1 MAPRAAPTMTITIV
15 MSPEPPSLEP
25 VSERLEGGHVD
36 HRPLTNKV
44 SPRAILVLSRVGL
57 YTFGLRVLR
66 GPVHPLDAIPFY
78 RPYGMALAI
87 SCRRCTSPRSRIG
100 RVCNGHG

>member
-1 MAPRAAPTMTITIV
+1 MCLLMDVRGGHRIFATGGIRRDQQLSV
-15 MSPEPPSLEP
+15 SPY
-25 VSERLEGGHVD
+25 ERLEGGHVD

-66 GPVHPLDAIPFY
+66 GPVSPPLGRHPFLPPLRDGARYF
-78 RPYGMALAI
+78 
-87 SCRRCTSPRSRIG
+87 
-100 RVCNGHG
+100 V